1 MIKMDICIV
10 SGVDINKPAGDTI
23 RTINFASE
31 LKKQGFDVTLIAQES
46 PGMDIKE
53 ELNGI
58 TTHTLPTLN
67 TVPIINHLKRT
78 KSLIR
83 KTKEIEKKKENSL
96 LQIETSMLCGYF
108 TFAGFSNYA
117 VDFHGIVFDEIKY
130 WKLPWYIPSKLYQNY
145 SRNLEKRAAKH
156 AYRVITVSNLMKE
169 FIMKEWGVAEEK
181 IEVIPNGYFEA
192 KIKKVENIKE
202 TKEIISF
209 IGLLAKW
216 ANVDKVINAA
226 NALKKEDVS
235 FYIVGNGPDR
245 GRLEQMVKEYDLNN
259 VTFTGFVPIDKA
271 YEIMAKSKILLAPF
285 PKTLALEVA
294 CPIKL
299 LEYMALAKP
308 MVIDNVGEI
317 PAMLKENDAAFVSDP
332 LNQNEFIESI
342 RILLDDDKL
351 RKKIGSNAKELAKDF
366 TWEKQGEKLA
376 KMYES
381 LKI

>member
-1 MIKMDICIV
+1 
-10 SGVDINKPAGDTI
+10 
-23 RTINFASE
+23 
-31 LKKQGFDVTLIAQES
+31 
-46 PGMDIKE
+46 
-53 ELNGI
+53 
-58 TTHTLPTLN
+58 
-67 TVPIINHLKRT
+67 
-78 KSLIR
+78 
-83 KTKEIEKKKENSL
+83 
-96 LQIETSMLCGYF
+96 
-108 TFAGFSNYA
+108 
-117 VDFHGIVFDEIKY
+117 
-130 WKLPWYIPSKLYQNY
+130 
-145 SRNLEKRAAKH
+145 
-156 AYRVITVSNLMKE
+156 
-169 FIMKEWGVAEEK
+169 
-181 IEVIPNGYFEA
+181 
-192 KIKKVENIKE
+192 
-202 TKEIISF
+202 
-209 IGLLAKW
+209 
-216 ANVDKVINAA
+216 
-226 NALKKEDVS
+226 
-235 FYIVGNGPDR
+235 
-245 GRLEQMVKEYDLNN
+245 MVKEYDLNN